1 VWWSETTNKETTMLS
16 NEQAVQA
23 YQNRLSIEEAVA
35 KTATA
40 LKELNAQFHELT
52 HELEAAQA
60 TSEVFEGI
68 AMRVDEGRVLAT
80 SYEVERSALAYEH
93 VMKPGTFLVRVETRH
108 KGDRVLKDAFQSMEE
123 AIFAAKSFVAGV

>member
-1 VWWSETTNKETTMLS
+1 MLS

-35 KTATA
+35 KTATT

-68 AMRVDEGRVLAT
+68 AIRVDEGRVWAT
-80 SYEVERSALAYEH
+80 SYEVDRHAYAFEH
-93 VMKPGTFLVRVETRH
+93 ATKPGTFFVRAETRGH
-108 KGDRVLKDAFQSMEE
+108 GDRIIDNTFHTMEDAVL
-123 AIFAAKSFVAGV
+123 AAKSFVAGV